1 MRSKRDQVQAHT
13 FMMGRLTS
21 GMLLAD
27 PDAPE
32 SPLGRTTRGALIGLI
47 VGVLVS
53 AGALVYGFIKPGGND
68 SWRSGDTLIVNKDT
82 GARYLYADGRLRP
95 VRNYAS
101 AMLIGGA
108 DLSTTAVGTASLS
121 GTPVGTPIGIT
132 GAPDTVPGTGS
143 LETSAWLVCSTGSG
157 TPTTLVPGAPVQTR
171 AVGADKAVLVR
182 GPDERTYLV
191 WQGSRLRLD
200 EKSGAAVSL
209 GYGSV
214 TPRPVSAAFLDALVA
229 GPALSTPEV
238 SGRGDK
244 GPELGGSAT
253 RLGQVFRVRVTGSGS
268 QEYVLRKDGL
278 YPVTATQAALLLGD
292 PATRKDAYAGAAPS
306 VTDLGASDLRA
317 HQAPGTAGE
326 EASAGGLPVTPP
338 RITSVDAAE
347 SACAQVSS
355 ESGGT
360 RVASVL
366 VDSALLVPAAQAD
379 TSAMTGACV
388 AVDRVVARPGHGT
401 LVRALGAAGATVGDT
416 TYLVDDD
423 GVKYRIADATSLKAL
438 GYDGQPV
445 RTVPSPLL
453 SMLPT
458 GPELSA
464 KAASNAAA
472 APGGGTPVD
481 AAQQCGSA
489 TGRGASGTAV
499 KGPAGGTGPAS
510 GGTPAA
516 PKGAGDGS
524 GSATSGSGGAPAGS
538 GSASGDSAGSGVV
551 SSS

>member
-121 GTPVGTPIGIT
+121 GTPVGTPVGIT

-143 LETSAWLVCSTGSG
+143 LETSSWLVCSTGSG
-157 TPTTLVPGAPVQTR
+157 TPTTLVPGAPVETR

-229 GPALSTPEV
+229 GPTLSTPEV

-292 PATRKDAYAGAAPS
+292 PATRKDAYDGAAPS

-326 EASAGGLPVTPP
+326 EASAGGLPATPP
-338 RITSVDAAE
+338 RITSVGAAE

-355 ESGGT
+355 EGGGT

-423 GVKYRIADATSLKAL
+423 GVKYRIADANSLKAL

-458 GPELSA
+458 GPELSV
-464 KAASNAAA
+464 KTASGAAA
-472 APGGGTPVD
+472 APGGGSPVD
-481 AAQQCGSA
+481 AAQQCGGTA
-489 TGRGASGTAV
+489 GRGTSSGTAV
-499 KGPAGGTGPAS
+499 KGPAGGGAPAGPA
-510 GGTPAA
+510 
-516 PKGAGDGS
+516 GAGGGS
-524 GSATSGSGGAPAGS
+524 GSATSGSADTPAGS
-538 GSASGDSAGSGVV
+538 GSASGDSSDSGVV